1 MRLLLSL
8 VVLGVAIA
16 AAVPSALG
24 ATREVVIVTSF
35 PKELFEAYKKAFEG
49 ARPGVR
55 VVIKPQQ
62 TNAAI
67 TYLRE
72 TRARP
77 DADIFWASAVDAFQ
91 VLKAD
96 SLLEGL
102 SLPEALLK
110 RIPKTIGTFPIHD
123 PDGHFFGF
131 AVSGYGLMWNTR
143 YLALHKLSPPKE
155 WTDLA
160 DPRYHGHLVISAP
173 SRSGTTH
180 LTIEVILQAY
190 GWDKAWALL
199 LQMGGNMGSITE
211 RSFGVP
217 EAVISGQYGIGV
229 VIDFFGLSAIAS
241 GHPVGFAVSG
251 YGLMWNT
258 RYLALHKL
266 SPPKEWT
273 DLTDPRYH
281 GHLVISAPSRS
292 GTTHL
297 TIEVILQAYG
307 WDKGWALL
315 LQMGGNMGS
324 ITERSFG
331 VPEAVISG
339 QYGIGVVIDFF
350 GLSAIASGHPIGFA
364 YPSLTSVVPA
374 SVGAI
379 KSGPNPENARAFVE
393 YLLSDQG
400 QLLLF
405 SPEIGRLPVVP
416 DLYARAPAS
425 YPNLFT
431 MKLGGVN
438 FDSKLS
444 TSRRNVV
451 NSLYD
456 HLITFR
462 HAELKAAW
470 AAIFAAEGALAK
482 AKAAGRSL
490 PQAEAALAEAR
501 KLGTSM
507 PVDASRA
514 SDKEVNAAFK
524 DKPDIKSKLET
535 EWDNFAKSS
544 YVRARELAERAS
556 AGVK

>member
-1 MRLLLSL
+1 MRTRSRILA
-8 VVLGVAIA
+8 VCLGVALWA
-16 AAVPSALG
+16 PSAVA
-24 ATREVVIVTSF
+24 ATKELVIVTSF
-35 PKELFEAYKKAFEG
+35 PKELFEAYKKAFEA
-49 ARPGVR
+49 ARSGVR
-55 VVIKPQQ
+55 VVVKPQQ

-72 TRARP
+72 TRSKP

-96 SLLEGL
+96 GILEKIT
-102 SLPEALLK
+102 LPDALLK
-110 RIPKTIGTFPIHD
+110 RTPRAIGTFPIHD
-123 PDGHFFGF
+123 PDGHYFGF

-143 YLALHKLSPPKE
+143 YLALHKLPTPKE
-155 WTDLA
+155 WADLA
-160 DPRYHGHLVISAP
+160 DARYHGHLVISAP

-190 GWDKAWALL
+190 GWEKGWALL

-241 GHPVGFAVSG
+241 GHPVGFA
-251 YGLMWNT
+251 
-258 RYLALHKL
+258 
-266 SPPKEWT
+266 
-273 DLTDPRYH
+273 
-281 GHLVISAPSRS
+281 
-292 GTTHL
+292 
-297 TIEVILQAYG
+297 
-307 WDKGWALL
+307 
-315 LQMGGNMGS
+315 
-324 ITERSFG
+324 
-331 VPEAVISG
+331 
-339 QYGIGVVIDFF
+339 
-350 GLSAIASGHPIGFA
+350 

-374 SVGAI
+374 SVAVVKG
-379 KSGPNPENARAFVE
+379 GPNAENARAFVE

-416 DLYARAPAS
+416 DLYAKAPAA

-438 FDSKLS
+438 FNDKLS
-444 TSRRNVV
+444 SSRRNVV

-462 HAELKAAW
+462 HAELRGAW
-470 AAIFAAEGALAK
+470 SAIFAAESAVARAK
-482 AKAAGRSL
+482 ASGKSVA
-490 PQAEAALAEAR
+490 QAEKALAEAG
-501 KLGTSM
+501 KLATAM
-507 PVDASRA
+507 PVDATRG

-524 DKPDIKSKLET
+524 DKPEVKARLET
-535 EWDNFAKSS
+535 DWDNFAKTN
-544 YVRARELAERAS
+544 YAQAREAAERAL
-556 AGVK
+556 AAFR